1 MQIYIRDHLVE
12 VFRRFIDCGSRTR
25 LEDYTEIQV
34 RPADR
39 TPRGLHYFID
49 GRPSTCATSVLG
61 LWRLVR
67 DARRRAGL
75 LDGLEVVPELDA
87 PYVPEGGG
95 LRIATTDVQSF
106 AHKQGAWTSTRN
118 RLPAIAELPHRG
130 DAWLIDSTGYDS
142 HVGVAIS
149 DPYESGGTY
158 KLDTIEGGQN
168 PDSTYIR
175 VFEGVNARV
184 LTPRGTAMFM
194 GRRMI
199 WGVANADLLF
209 PAPAFDGPTADERS
223 RAIQDAA
230 AAARAELGPPFA
242 RHSSA
247 PRREW
252 LTRFSL
258 SATLEVTRAD
268 KKQAA

>member
-1 MQIYIRDHLVE
+1 MQIYIRDHMVE

-25 LEDYTEIQV
+25 LDDYTEIQV

-39 TPRGLHYFID
+39 TPAGLHYFID

-67 DARRRAGL
+67 DARLRAGL
-75 LDGLEVVPELDA
+75 LERLDHVPELDD
-87 PYVPEGGG
+87 PYVMQGKG

-106 AHKQGAWTSTRN
+106 AGRQGAWISTRN
-118 RLPAIAELPHRG
+118 RLPALDELPHRG
-130 DAWLIDSTGYDS
+130 DAWLIDSNGYDS

-149 DPYESGGTY
+149 DPYGSGPNY
-158 KLDTIEGGQN
+158 KLDCIEGGQG

-184 LTPRGTAMFM
+184 LSPRGNAIYM

-223 RAIQDAA
+223 KALQNAA
-230 AAARAELGPPFA
+230 AAARAMGDRPP
-242 RHSSA
+242 RDVL
-247 PRREW
+247 PPPDENG
-252 LTRFSL
+252 
-258 SATLEVTRAD
+258 
-268 KKQAA
+268 